1 MLSGAAE
8 SPLHN
13 GSCVPAAC
21 VCVLRVA
28 ARLRL
33 VFLLKRGTPR
43 RESEVSGSPAPVP
56 SSDQLSLTEKAPVYG
71 ACRFPWRE
79 HDRHVE
85 RGRVSSHGIARHGTL
100 ATQTRPRGRRAGS
113 SSAAIGRCRVSFAYL
128 RPWLFKSVI
137 SL

>member
-1 MLSGAAE
+1 MLSAASE
-8 SPLHN
+8 SPLQN

-85 RGRVSSHGIARHGTL
+85 RGRGRMASHGTL
-100 ATQTRPRGRRAGS
+100 ATQTRPRGRREGS

>member
-21 VCVLRVA
+21 VCLLRVA

-71 ACRFPWRE
+71 ACRFPWRR

-85 RGRVSSHGIARHGTL
+85 RGRVSSHGIARHTRHTDATEGAQGRKQQRSDREVPREFRVFTTL
-100 ATQTRPRGRRAGS
+100 A
-113 SSAAIGRCRVSFAYL
+113 F
-128 RPWLFKSVI
+128 
-137 SL
+137 

>member
-8 SPLHN
+8 SPLQN

-21 VCVLRVA
+21 VCLLRVA

-71 ACRFPWRE
+71 ACRFPRRE

-85 RGRVSSHGIARHGTL
+85 RGRVSSHGITRHARHTD
-100 ATQTRPRGRRAGS
+100 ATEGAQGRKQQRS
-113 SSAAIGRCRVSFAYL
+113 DREVPSEFRVFTTPA
-128 RPWLFKSVI
+128 F
-137 SL
+137 

>member
-8 SPLHN
+8 SPLQN

-21 VCVLRVA
+21 VCLLRVA

-43 RESEVSGSPAPVP
+43 RESEVSGSPAPVQ

-71 ACRFPWRE
+71 ACRFLWRE

-85 RGRVSSHGIARHGTL
+85 RGRVSSHGIARHARHTDATEGAQGRKQQLSDREVPSEFRVFTTL
-100 ATQTRPRGRRAGS
+100 A
-113 SSAAIGRCRVSFAYL
+113 F
-128 RPWLFKSVI
+128 
-137 SL
+137 

>member
-1 MLSGAAE
+1 MLSAAAE
-8 SPLHN
+8 SPLQN

-21 VCVLRVA
+21 VCLLRVA

-85 RGRVSSHGIARHGTL
+85 RGRVSSRGIARHARRTDATEGAQGRKQQRSDREVPREFRVFTTL
-100 ATQTRPRGRRAGS
+100 A
-113 SSAAIGRCRVSFAYL
+113 F
-128 RPWLFKSVI
+128 
-137 SL
+137 